1 MVLKKSSKSNYPIGV
16 IGAGSFGTVI
26 ANLLAKNKP
35 VLLFTRDKGVCEK
48 INSRHQ
54 HLNRKI
60 HSNVQAIF
68 NLSEVGEK
76 CKLIFPCI
84 PSSGFREMI
93 KNLSPFLHP
102 DHIIIHTTKG
112 LDVQK
117 VTDIKNVD
125 KSRIKTMSEVIA
137 EESVVIRIGCLA
149 GPNLA
154 SEIAEGQPAA
164 TVIASKFD
172 EVVREGRKALRS
184 RLFQVYSS
192 PDIIGAELSGSLKNT
207 IAIASGMLSGLGFG
221 ENAKAYLITKGWGE
235 MIRIGTTLGSDMK
248 AFMGL
253 AGIGDLIA
261 TCSSQ
266 LSRNFTVGYGIAKG
280 KTLHTVLAGMT
291 EVAEGVNT
299 VKITHFLARNHKIR
313 TPIND
318 MLYRILF
325 ENLNVS
331 KGLDYLMKYPFSID
345 VDFL

>member
-1 MVLKKSSKSNYPIGV
+1 MASKKLSDSTFPIGV
-16 IGAGSFGTVI
+16 IGSGSFGTVM
-26 ANLLAKNKP
+26 ANLLAQNNQ
-35 VLLFTRDKGVCEK
+35 VILYTRDDKVLEK
-48 INSRHQ
+48 INTKHRH
-54 HLNRKI
+54 LKRII
-60 HSNVQAIF
+60 HDNVRASNQLKEI
-68 NLSEVGEK
+68 GEQ
-76 CKLIFPCI
+76 CKLIFPSI
-84 PSSGFREMI
+84 PSATFRDMM
-93 KNLSPFLHP
+93 KNLSPFLNP
-102 DHIIIHTTKG
+102 DHILIHTTKG
-112 LDVQK
+112 LDVGDSK
-117 VTDIKNVD
+117 EINKID
-125 KSRIKTMSEVIA
+125 KKRIKTMSEVIA

-154 SEIAEGQPAA
+154 SEIADGQPAA

-172 EVVREGRKALRS
+172 EVIQEGRNALRS
-184 RLFQVYSS
+184 RMFQVYSS
-192 PDIIGAELSGSLKNT
+192 HDITGAELSGSLKNT

-261 TCSSQ
+261 TCSSR

-280 KTLHTVLAGMT
+280 KSLEQVLAGMS

-299 VKITHFLARNHKIR
+299 VKITHFLARNYKIR
-313 TPIND
+313 TPIID
-318 MLYRILF
+318 ILYQILF
-325 ENLNVS
+325 EHLNVE